1 MPRPRSEAARRS
13 VLDAMRAA
21 VVAGAYEAV
30 TIEGLAETAGVAKQ
44 TIYRW
49 WPSKA
54 AILGEALLEGDL
66 PGADVE
72 VPITDDVRADLH
84 AWFAAMSA
92 GLGSPEG
99 TALARALIAVT
110 ATDHELGL
118 ALNGWRV
125 RSGRGSRS
133 ASPADSRRARSD
145 RTWTPTPSPIS
156 SSRWRRTRRSLASRS
171 ATAASTRRS
180 RGCSAASRPDS
191 IQNTSFLQERPGAWL
206 GPVHA
211 VAEVRLREA
220 IERQMWILR

>member
-84 AWFAAMSA
+84 AWFSAMSA

-118 ALNGWRV
+118 ALNERLAGPI
-125 RSGRGSRS
+125 RSWVAERIDRGQS
-133 ASPADSRRARSD
+133 AGE
-145 RTWTPTPSPIS
+145 I
-156 SSRWRRTRRSLASRS
+156 
-171 ATAASTRRS
+171 
-180 RGCSAASRPDS
+180 RPDVDADAIADQLIAMAS
-191 IQNTSFLQERPGAWL
+191 YAALIGQPLSDARIDET
-206 GPVHA
+206 VT
-211 VAEVRLREA
+211 RL
-220 IERQMWILR
+220 LRGIAS

>member
-21 VVAGAYEAV
+21 VVAGVYEAV

-72 VPITDDVRADLH
+72 VPITDDVRADLQ
-84 AWFAAMSA
+84 AWFAAMST

-99 TALARALIAVT
+99 TALARALIVVT

-118 ALNGWRV
+118 ALNERLAGAI
-125 RSGRGSRS
+125 RSWVAERIDRGQS
-133 ASPADSRRARSD
+133 AGE
-145 RTWTPTPSPIS
+145 I
-156 SSRWRRTRRSLASRS
+156 
-171 ATAASTRRS
+171 
-180 RGCSAASRPDS
+180 RPDVDADAIADQLIAMAS
-191 IQNTSFLQERPGAWL
+191 YAALIGQPLSDARIDET
-206 GPVHA
+206 VT
-211 VAEVRLREA
+211 RL
-220 IERQMWILR
+220 LRGIAS